1 MISNQSVYTFDS
13 VESIGGIVFDFYGTL
28 VEENSDEIRSDQEI
42 FRSYGYELSET
53 MRRHWIDP
61 VTSLEH
67 VEVSSDRA
75 TYSEWQR
82 GLWRRS
88 LRECGIA
95 DNDLESLVDHAVS
108 RSREREF
115 SAISGTIET
124 LRTIRNAGIRTA
136 VCSNWGWDL
145 TEAVDA
151 CGLTGLFEVIVSSAQ
166 AGYRKPHGAIFNTVL
181 ERLGL
186 EAGAV
191 LFVGDTWSADIA
203 GALSAGLWAAQIVH
217 EDDRREQVAPPSRVT
232 RIRVLRELIPLVA
245 VRD

>member
-1 MISNQSVYTFDS
+1 M
-13 VESIGGIVFDFYGTL
+13 ESIGGIVFDFYGTL
-28 VEENSDEIRSDQEI
+28 VEENGDEIRADQEI

-88 LRECGIA
+88 LRESGIA
-95 DNDLESLVDHAVS
+95 DDDLEPLVDHAVS

-115 SAISGTIET
+115 SAIPGTIET

-151 CGLTGLFEVIVSSAQ
+151 CGLTDLFEVIVTSAQ
-166 AGYRKPHGAIFNTVL
+166 AGYRKPHGGIFNTVL

-191 LFVGDTWSADIA
+191 LFVGDTWSADIT
-203 GALSAGLWAAQIVH
+203 GALSAGLRAAQIVRD
-217 EDDRREQVAPPSRVT
+217 DDRRDQVVPPSRVT
-232 RIRVLRELIPLVA
+232 RISVLRELIPLVA
-245 VRD
+245 LRD